1 MLLPS
6 VVPLLCLL
14 VVVSASSACYRV
26 PAVPQDRR
34 VNTDRLRVVTF
45 NAEWLFD
52 GIDDN
57 PEMVPW
63 HGKERTQKHLTDI
76 ANVCDTCSMAL
87 RCSSLMAD
95 S

>member
-1 MLLPS
+1 
-6 VVPLLCLL
+6 
-14 VVVSASSACYRV
+14 
-26 PAVPQDRR
+26 
-34 VNTDRLRVVTF
+34 LRVVTF